1 MDGLDLELDGLDLEV
16 QPDEGEHK
24 TLQVLEDK
32 GESEEVKNRVE
43 VEADE
48 EIEESVESRGQ
59 LRPAILQNAGMDTLR
74 PTELLS
80 LRKDTLIQFWP
91 SKCLSLAKLIYNSK
105 HLS

>member
-59 LRPAILQNAGMDTLR
+59 LRLAILQNPGIDTVC
-74 PTELLS
+74 PTEPLS
-80 LRKDTLIQFWP
+80 PGTDTLI
-91 SKCLSLAKLIYNSK
+91 LL
-105 HLS
+105 